1 MNFDCYAVIDT
12 DHENQHT
19 GFDLYEDRNDAQNAF
34 DQIIDDI
41 QDAYDASKEQTLP
54 HQHKI
59 IIFVSNGQPARVIE
73 LVPSYIN

>member
-12 DHENQHT
+12 DYENQHT
-19 GFDLYEDRNDAQNAF
+19 GFDLYEDLDDAQDAF

-54 HQHKI
+54 NQHKI
-59 IIFVSNGQPARVIE
+59 VTFVSNEKPARVVE

>member
-12 DHENQHT
+12 DYENKHT
-19 GFDLYEDRNDAQNAF
+19 GFDLYEDIEDAQDAF

-41 QDAYDASKEQTLP
+41 QDAYNASKEQTLSN
-54 HQHKI
+54 QHKI
-59 IIFVSNGQPARVIE
+59 VTFISNEKLARVIE